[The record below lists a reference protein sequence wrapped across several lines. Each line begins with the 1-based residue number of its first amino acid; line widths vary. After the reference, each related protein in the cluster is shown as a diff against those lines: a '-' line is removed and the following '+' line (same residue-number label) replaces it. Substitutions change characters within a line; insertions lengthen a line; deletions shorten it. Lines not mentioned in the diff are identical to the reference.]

1 MVGRIRVLLGGA
13 GSSRHVLFAAVAT
26 PLLLSGCGG
35 YSGQVITPGFE
46 SLPRCA
52 VREEIPVD
60 ELDQDRLHDCNP
72 EGLHIR
78 MPDGRVVQVDAV
90 GVTYST
96 SGSDPGLPGEITV
109 INWGVEGVGVA
120 FRSGDE
126 RRVWGST
133 DQARGKQEAIPELR

>member
-1 MVGRIRVLLGGA
+1 M
-13 GSSRHVLFAAVAT
+13 LFAVVAV
-26 PLLLSGCGG
+26 PLLLGGCGG

-52 VREEIPVD
+52 VREEIPVG

-72 EGLHIR
+72 EGLRIR
-78 MPDGRVVQVDAV
+78 MPDGRVAQVDAV
-90 GVTYST
+90 GTTYST
-96 SGSDPGLPGEITV
+96 SSSDPGLPGEITV

-133 DQARGKQEAIPELR
+133 DQARRKQEAIPELR